1 MRQNY
6 ILILISI
13 PFFMAGISMSIPNQS
28 NDTTQKSKVELR
40 RGIPHSSDTTNTNF
54 MEEYRRRTLQRIE
67 PVGKPVPER
76 INDYLSRYK
85 DIAVFDP
92 KVMCFD
98 VRGKSENGK
107 IVLTGMVSLQ
117 EEKDGLLNFLPLMN
131 LGEIEDRIEVL
142 PCNSLGAQRYAIAKV
157 PLVVYYSQPSGMQEH
172 LTESTL
178 GDSIFLQKFD
188 EKNGYYYAQH
198 SNGYLGWVKQEDVL
212 PMDLTEFRKWRSGT
226 KALFRK
232 SYQDESTGVF
242 IPLGADLPISTDGK
256 IIIPGNEPVSVP
268 TGYYRVYDIK
278 PAAWTQELL
287 ENAKEFLEVPYV
299 WGGVS
304 NQGVDCSGFV
314 MILNRSFGINLARDA
329 DEQFLAGE
337 IVGWRG
343 NLEDMLPGD
352 LIYFCAENGRISHTG
367 IYAGK
372 GKFIHAAEP
381 VVRYNSF
388 NPEAPEYSAK
398 LFSRFVYGRRVK
410 RVTE

>member
-1 MRQNY
+1 
-6 ILILISI
+6 
-13 PFFMAGISMSIPNQS
+13 MSIPNQS
-28 NDTTQKSKVELR
+28 NDTTQKPKVELR
-40 RGIPHSSDTTNTNF
+40 RGIPHSTDTTNTNF
-54 MEEYRRRTLQRIE
+54 MEEYRKRTLQRIE
-67 PVGKPVPER
+67 PSGKPVPEK
-76 INDYLSRYK
+76 INDYLARYK

-98 VRGKSENGK
+98 VHGKLEGGK

-117 EEKDGLLNFLPLMN
+117 EEKDGLLNFLPMMN
-131 LGEIEDRIEVL
+131 LGPMEDRIEVL
-142 PCNSLGAQRYAIAKV
+142 PCNNLGGERYAVAKS

-178 GDSIFLQKFD
+178 GDSIFLQKLD
-188 EKNGYYYAQH
+188 KEHGYYYAQH
-198 SNGYLGWVKQEDVL
+198 SNGYLGWVKCEDVL
-212 PMDLTEFRKWRSGT
+212 PMNLVEFQQWRKGT

-232 SYQDESTGVF
+232 SYQDDSAGIY
-242 IPLGADLPISTDGK
+242 IPLGADLPVAPDGK
-256 IIIPGNEPVSVP
+256 IKIPGKEPVTVP
-268 TGYYRVYDIK
+268 TGYYKSYEVK
-278 PAAWTQELL
+278 PGAWTSELL
-287 ENAKEFLEVPYV
+287 ENAREFLDVPYV

-314 MILNRSFGINLARDA
+314 MILNRSFGINLSRDA

-367 IYAGK
+367 IYAGN

-381 VVRYNSF
+381 VVRFNSF
-388 NPEAPEYSAK
+388 NPEDPEYSAK
-398 LFSRFVYGRRVK
+398 LFNRFVFGK
-410 RVTE
+410 RIKRLAE